1 MAKIPMTFACG
12 LYDRM
17 LALYTGEVQAEGIDL
32 AFLAIDDPR
41 QIFDRMGKNLD
52 FDACEMSSSEV
63 ISRYAAGRREMVA
76 LPVFPSRVFRHGFI
90 TVNRKAVR
98 TPKELAGKRIGV
110 PLYTQTAALFIRG
123 LLQDEYDVDL
133 SGVHWVQ
140 GATNSA
146 ESHGNPS
153 APPLLKPVSIE
164 QNTSGRSLSE
174 LLETGEIQA
183 ILGSGLPVA
192 LRTNPD
198 VQRLFPDFHVRELDY
213 YRRTRIFPIMHLV
226 AIRRDLYEKHPFVAT
241 SLYKAMTEAK
251 DIALAKMR
259 DLGALRYMLPGMPA
273 ELDEIDATFGGDP
286 WPYGVEANRP
296 TLEALVRY
304 MAEQSLIK
312 APIPVDELFVPVYRA
327 IAQRTHCRCRST
339 LRVGWDRKTNPRG
352 DRCRVETKETILRPG
367 RRNANIC
374 AGHLRHP
381 GTDIVA
387 QSLVRSQTPFVCS
400 IARGGIFV
408 TRRMPQ
414 HARSARSEPVG
425 RPRLCELV
433 HRDILAGNL

>member
-63 ISRYAAGRREMVA
+63 ISRHAAGRREMVA

-174 LLETGEIQA
+174 LLEVGEIQA

-192 LRTNPD
+192 LCTNPD
-198 VQRLFPDFHVRELDY
+198 VQRLFPDFHALELDY

-251 DIALAKMR
+251 NIALAKMR

-273 ELDEIDATFGGDP
+273 ELDEIDATLAATPG
-286 WPYGVEANRP
+286 P
-296 TLEALVRY
+296 TA
-304 MAEQSLIK
+304 
-312 APIPVDELFVPVYRA
+312 
-327 IAQRTHCRCRST
+327 ST
-339 LRVGWDRKTNPRG
+339 PT
-352 DRCRVETKETILRPG
+352 G
-367 RRNANIC
+367 RRW
-374 AGHLRHP
+374 R
-381 GTDIVA
+381 
-387 QSLVRSQTPFVCS
+387 RS
-400 IARGGIFV
+400 
-408 TRRMPQ
+408 
-414 HARSARSEPVG
+414 SAIWPSSR
-425 RPRLCELV
+425 
-433 HRDILAGNL
+433 